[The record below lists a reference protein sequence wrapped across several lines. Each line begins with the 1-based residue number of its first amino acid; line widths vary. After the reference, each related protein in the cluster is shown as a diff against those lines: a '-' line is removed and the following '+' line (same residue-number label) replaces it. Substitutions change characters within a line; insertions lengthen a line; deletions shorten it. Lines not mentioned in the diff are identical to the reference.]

1 MAENECPNFAGLF
14 TAKVI
19 KSHVKLHVKSDAQKV
34 NSACAKMFADY
45 TTITISDS
53 SLADLEQETN
63 LELLN
68 LHCWLKANK
77 QIGRASCRERV

>member
-34 NSACAKMFADY
+34 NYFE
-45 TTITISDS
+45 ISHDHFEFS
-53 SLADLEQETN
+53 DLFFILFTKEIVIILFFDLPE
-63 LELLN
+63 
-68 LHCWLKANK
+68 
-77 QIGRASCRERV
+77 V